1 MHMEY
6 GAKKKAKDAF
16 VESVAKALQAK
27 GYAVHTNIGSS
38 EYRVDIGIIDPES
51 PDRYLLGL
59 LCDGYNYVASHTAHD
74 RDVTTPAV
82 LSLLGWR
89 TYNIWSVEW
98 WDTPEHV
105 LNGIIREIERVKA
118 KESAEENI
126 NNLVDDDI
134 EDSGQT
140 QVVDK
145 EDIVVPNS
153 NAKEYITGNLPIRF
167 ADSAMFSQGYY
178 TDSVVED
185 IRTILEAEAPISR
198 RLLIKRLINNYGI
211 SRNGV
216 RINTYLTEV
225 FEDMGLVTSGTE
237 DIFYWKDKEQLENY
251 SGYRLASEREALDIA
266 PEEVAQ
272 AIQQVLKEQ
281 FAIDE
286 EGLISETARL
296 FGYASVRDNVLAS
309 MKRGIEYAL
318 KNNMIQFDGGRYKIS

>member
-1 MHMEY
+1 M
-6 GAKKKAKDAF
+6 
-16 VESVAKALQAK
+16 
-27 GYAVHTNIGSS
+27 
-38 EYRVDIGIIDPES
+38 
-51 PDRYLLGL
+51 
-59 LCDGYNYVASHTAHD
+59 
-74 RDVTTPAV
+74 
-82 LSLLGWR
+82 LSLLGWK

-118 KESAEENI
+118 
-126 NNLVDDDI
+126 DDI
-134 EDSGQT
+134 VDEPVED
-140 QVVDK
+140 VVEDAERT
-145 EDIVVPNS
+145 EDIAHEETVIAPNS
-153 NAKEYITGNLPIRF
+153 NAKEYNTGNLPIRF

-178 TDSVVED
+178 TESVVED

-225 FEDMGLVTSGTE
+225 FEDMGLVSSGTD
-237 DIFYWKDKEQLENY
+237 DIFYWKDKDQLENY
-251 SGYRLASEREALDIA
+251 SSYRLASERVALDIA

-272 AIQQVLKEQ
+272 AIIQVLKEQ

-296 FGYASVRDNVLAS
+296 FGYASVRDNVNAS
-309 MKRGIEYAL
+309 MKRGIGYAVRENL
-318 KNNMIQFDGGRYKIS
+318 IILDVNRYKMK

>member
-1 MHMEY
+1 MNNQI
-6 GAKKKAKDAF
+6 K
-16 VESVAKALQAK
+16 ESKRLA
-27 GYAVHTNIGSS
+27 
-38 EYRVDIGIIDPES
+38 
-51 PDRYLLGL
+51 YLLRHS
-59 LCDGYNYVASHTAHD
+59 D
-74 RDVTTPAV
+74 
-82 LSLLGWR
+82 
-89 TYNIWSVEW
+89 
-98 WDTPEHV
+98 
-105 LNGIIREIERVKA
+105 
-118 KESAEENI
+118 
-126 NNLVDDDI
+126 
-134 EDSGQT
+134 
-140 QVVDK
+140 
-145 EDIVVPNS
+145 
-153 NAKEYITGNLPIRF
+153 LPVRF

-185 IRTILEAEAPISR
+185 IRAILDAEAPISR

-225 FEDMGLVTSGTE
+225 FKDMGLVTSGTD
-237 DIFYWKDKEQLENY
+237 DIFYWKDKGQLENY
-251 SGYRLASEREALDIA
+251 SGYRMASERESLDIA

-272 AIQQVLKEQ
+272 AILQVLKEQ